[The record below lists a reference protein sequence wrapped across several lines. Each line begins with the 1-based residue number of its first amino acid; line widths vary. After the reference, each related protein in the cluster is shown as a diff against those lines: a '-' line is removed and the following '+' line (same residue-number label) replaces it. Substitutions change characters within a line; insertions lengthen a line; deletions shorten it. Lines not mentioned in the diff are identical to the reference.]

1 MKNIGNRKQFEFQ
14 VGTEHKTGKPVMMN
28 LIDFSNILVTGKTGS
43 GKTQSLHN
51 WILKLMAN
59 NTPDDI
65 QFFIIDPKRVEY
77 SNYIDSPYLPTN
89 PILDET
95 HARAFLGWLEE
106 NVKHRY
112 DYLRKTKTLSID
124 EYNQKIAEHPT
135 WAKEQNLR
143 HFAHQVVV
151 IDELASYT
159 VYLPNFRACLVRLME
174 TAKLA
179 GVHFILA
186 TQNPTVEVIGAEIK
200 NNSTHISLRQTSDP
214 KSRETFIESWL
225 NPVVVKLPNYTDY
238 NKEKATLKLYQDK
251 YPRAKQ
257 IDWEQ
262 ELIDWGKAKYI
273 DGSLTL
279 IEDEMTAVREK
290 EKAELPPYV
299 NNYLKECKADGLR
312 LDEAFDFT
320 ETPHHII
327 AWFTEKRINSELFAK
342 AWIEDDW
349 NTIPK
354 HLYIVKSGNTFF
366 GGWEDT
372 TPKVVISDLLGFEDY
387 VKFFDTK
394 EEAKSV
400 AKHLGWEVE
409 DYQSYVNEL
418 KEE

>member
-1 MKNIGNRKQFEFQ
+1 MKNIDNRKQFEFQ

-28 LIDFSNILVTGKTGS
+28 LIDSPNILMTGGAGS

-89 PILDET
+89 PILDRA
-95 HARAFLGWLEE
+95 HIRAFLGWLEE

-112 DYLRKTKTLSID
+112 DYLGKAKALNID
-124 EYNQKIAEHPT
+124 EYNQKILEHPY

-143 HFAHQVVV
+143 HLAHQVV
-151 IDELASYT
+151 ILDEFASFVDT
-159 VYLPNFRACLVRLME
+159 PNFKSRFVRLMKKS
-174 TAKLA
+174 ALA
-179 GVHFILA
+179 GIHMIIT
-186 TQNPTVEVIGAEIK
+186 TQSPTVEIIGSEIE
-200 NNSTHISLRQTSDP
+200 NNSTHISLRHRSDP
-214 KSRETFIESWL
+214 KSREAFIENWL
-225 NPVVVKLPNYTDY
+225 DPLVVKLPDYINYD
-238 NKEKATLKLYQDK
+238 KEKAKLKLYQDK

-273 DGSLTL
+273 DGTLTL

-299 NNYLKECKADGLR
+299 GNYLKECKADGLR